1 MDCKALSR
9 EIVRVAGLADD
20 ELSPAIRRHLA
31 ECGTCARAL
40 AAERLSL
47 GLVRSCA
54 AAPAPPPG
62 FAARVLAALPR
73 RAEAAQTWRPA
84 WGLIPAFAAAAAA
97 LVVVYGAAVE
107 SVPAGL
113 LPVHELTAGER
124 LVLQE
129 RGTTPDAIL
138 SAILE
143 GER

>member
-9 EIVRVAGLADD
+9 EIVRIAGLADG

-31 ECGTCARAL
+31 ECGACARAL
-40 AAERLSL
+40 AAERLCRGIL
-47 GLVRSCA
+47 RACGE
-54 AAPAPPPG
+54 APVPPPG
-62 FAARVLAALPR
+62 FAARVAARLPR
-73 RAEAAQTWRPA
+73 LAEAAQAWRPA

-97 LVVVYGAAVE
+97 LVIVYGTSAE

-124 LVLQE
+124 LVFQE
-129 RGTTPDAIL
+129 RGTSPDAIL

-143 GER
+143 GEP

>member
-20 ELSPAIRRHLA
+20 ALSPSIRRHLA
-31 ECGTCARAL
+31 ECATCARAL
-40 AAERLSL
+40 AAERLCR
-47 GLVRSCA
+47 GLVRTCEA
-54 AAPAPPPG
+54 GPVPPPG
-62 FAARVLAALPR
+62 FAARVAAALPR
-73 RAEAAQTWRPA
+73 RAEAPIWRPA

-97 LVVVYGAAVE
+97 LVVVYGATVE

-124 LVLQE
+124 LVFQE
-129 RGTTPDAIL
+129 RGTNPDAIL